1 MISWRCRHLSLRPV
15 WRKLIC
21 LRGEFCSTSRSSMDP
36 ELPNPSIPEAL
47 IADQVAAQAA
57 EPHGHHAPL
66 HTHCQN
72 CGAELQGAFCHR
84 CGQHD
89 FDFHRSFGHVF
100 LETLENFFH
109 FDEKFLRTIVRLLF
123 QPGELSADFNAG
135 KRASQMP
142 PFRLYLFVSVL
153 FFFVTSI
160 GSDHVAEK
168 EGSRDPASVSEEA
181 SQARDETSSSNAS
194 TGKSSTLS
202 EAPRADDSS
211 AAPSARKSPVSKAT
225 KKDSNGLTIDLGNG
239 TDSKVSQYLTERAR
253 EAQAHPQELKEAVIH
268 AVPKLLL
275 FCLPVFALF
284 TRLLFR
290 RTGTVYLQH
299 LIVALH
305 FHTFVYLWWLVAS
318 GWEKLFGLAS
328 AGLGTAVHWIMWLW
342 LIAYPVLM
350 LRRLFDQSWSRTV
363 LKTSLLASLQL
374 LALGSGFVLLAFIM
388 FLMV

>member
-1 MISWRCRHLSLRPV
+1 
-15 WRKLIC
+15 
-21 LRGEFCSTSRSSMDP
+21 MDP
-36 ELPNPSIPEAL
+36 ELPNPSLTDAV
-47 IADQVAAQAA
+47 IADQVAAHAA

-123 QPGELSADFNAG
+123 RPGELSADFNAG

-168 EGSRDPASVSEEA
+168 EVSRDPASVSEEA
-181 SQARDETSSSNAS
+181 SQAGDETTPSNA
-194 TGKSSTLS
+194 GVEKGSSVS

-211 AAPSARKSPVSKAT
+211 AAPSAKKSPASKT
-225 KKDSNGLTIDLGNG
+225 KKKNSDTLTIDLGNG
-239 TDSKVSQYLTERAR
+239 ADSALSRYLTERNQ
-253 EAQAHPQELKEAVIH
+253 EAQSHPQALQAAVVH

-328 AGLGTAVHWIMWLW
+328 PGLGNVVHWLAWLW
-342 LIAYPVLM
+342 LIMYPLLM
-350 LRRLFDQSWSRTV
+350 LRRLFAQSWWQTT
-363 LKTSLLASLQL
+363 LKTALLAGLQL
-374 LALGSGFVLLAFIM
+374 VVLGIGFALTAVIV
-388 FLMV
+388 FLMI